1 MEVPGKLM
9 YLLIVILFINFFI
22 SGLLVNF
29 FQLVLWFTVKP
40 TNPTLYRK
48 INYYCLYSLWIR
60 KFQVDESDS
69 HSSPTKFFFFFLLPE
84 IVFISDWWSG
94 STCAVLTDDK
104 TWEMM
109 GKEHAIVL
117 MNHSE
122 EVDWLMGWV
131 VCEQSRLLAVS
142 LYLI

>member
-1 MEVPGKLM
+1 
-9 YLLIVILFINFFI
+9 
-22 SGLLVNF
+22 
-29 FQLVLWFTVKP
+29 
-40 TNPTLYRK
+40 
-48 INYYCLYSLWIR
+48 
-60 KFQVDESDS
+60 
-69 HSSPTKFFFFFLLPE
+69 
-84 IVFISDWWSG
+84 VFISDWWSG
-94 STCAVLTDDK
+94 STCSVLTDDK

-142 LYLI
+142 LFLILKNI